1 MSAVSMFA
9 QHFLA
14 TYGYWAVLV
23 FIAIESTGIPFPG
36 ESMLILAAIYA
47 GTTHN
52 LSIPWVIIAA
62 AAGAIL
68 GDNLGFWVGREGGF
82 RLLRRYGKYI
92 RLDERKLKLGQYLF
106 HQHGAKVVFFG
117 RFVAVLRAC
126 AAFLAGTN
134 LMPWSRFLPANAAG
148 GILWATIY
156 GLGGYFLGKNVNRLA
171 GPVGIATVIIA
182 ALIII
187 VFLVFLKRNEKRL
200 EEEAERA
207 LPGPLDLRPPK
218 QRPARDSTHPPE
230 QPQARDDARPPER
243 L

>member
-106 HQHGAKVVFFG
+106 MKHGAKVVFFG
-117 RFVAVLRAC
+117 RFVAVLRAW

-134 LMPWSRFLPANAAG
+134 RMLWPEFLIFNALG
-148 GILWATIY
+148 GIVWATLF
-156 GLGGYFLGKNVNRLA
+156 GLGGYFLGKSIDRFA
-171 GPVGIATVIIA
+171 GPFGIVTLVLAVII
-182 ALIII
+182 IIAGLFFI
-187 VFLVFLKRNEKRL
+187 ARNESRL
-200 EEEAERA
+200 EDEAERA
-207 LPGPLDLRPPK
+207 LPGSLDKYQTSRALKKLRIK
-218 QRPARDSTHPPE
+218 DKA
-230 QPQARDDARPPER
+230 
-243 L
+243 